1 MEKWKSLDRCNV
13 LDETEK
19 DDNCRIYKDE
29 LIDNLSDS
37 IDLSKFCDKLVQRYN
52 VDLSHL
58 PWETQYSYLRGKSL
72 YVLPESQ
79 LKQQL
84 VDSKVKWKPLVVK
97 FWIDPTWSDIHL
109 WHTVPIIMLNRLQ
122 RMWHNISFVIWDFT
136 AGIWDPTWRSK
147 ERPTMTD
154 DQINENL
161 ATYKSQISP
170 FLDVSKLKVFHNS
183 EWHNKTTLKDLI
195 KTLSMV
201 NLSSVL
207 QRDDFR
213 SRLENNQ
220 GLSLSELIYPI
231 MMWMDSVTL
240 KKDEWCDIELWWK
253 DQFLNMQM
261 CRMLMEKFWEDPET
275 IISTDILEWISWDWK
290 KMSKS
295 LNNYIALNDSP
306 KDIYGKIMSI
316 PDRLLEIYYK
326 SLTEI
331 TNEEWNFLSDNISSW
346 KINPIYLKKSLARI
360 IITVIYDKDS
370 ANKAEDEFNGIFG
383 KDKKYWDLD
392 LPTKSVLGHSKLI
405 ETIAQ
410 QFNMSNS
417 EIRRLADAWAISL
430 IFKDNSVKKMDGSWI
445 MEELSLINE
454 SEFIIKVWKK
464 KLFRAQIDNH

>member
-154 DQINENL
+154 DQINEIKKAVNDDPVNYGYNVWDGPSL
-161 ATYKSQISP
+161 SDFIKSQYNVDYGVRASQ
-170 FLDVSKLKVFHNS
+170 KLFH
-183 EWHNKTTLKDLI
+183 
-195 KTLSMV
+195 
-201 NLSSVL
+201 
-207 QRDDFR
+207 
-213 SRLENNQ
+213 
-220 GLSLSELIYPI
+220 
-231 MMWMDSVTL
+231 
-240 KKDEWCDIELWWK
+240 
-253 DQFLNMQM
+253 
-261 CRMLMEKFWEDPET
+261 
-275 IISTDILEWISWDWK
+275 
-290 KMSKS
+290 KM
-295 LNNYIALNDSP
+295 
-306 KDIYGKIMSI
+306 G
-316 PDRLLEIYYK
+316 
-326 SLTEI
+326 
-331 TNEEWNFLSDNISSW
+331 F
-346 KINPIYLKKSLARI
+346 
-360 IITVIYDKDS
+360 
-370 ANKAEDEFNGIFG
+370 
-383 KDKKYWDLD
+383 
-392 LPTKSVLGHSKLI
+392 
-405 ETIAQ
+405 
-410 QFNMSNS
+410 
-417 EIRRLADAWAISL
+417 SL
-430 IFKDNSVKKMDGSWI
+430 IRPQTYPSLEKPDDEAREDFKKNSSK
-445 MEELSLINE
+445 
-454 SEFIIKVWKK
+454 
-464 KLFRAQIDNH
+464 